1 MKLNSN
7 ILREFRSFFNLGA
20 EINPVSLLENYSGVI
35 SSLKSI
41 FKFISKN
48 VGGTLFQNH
57 PTSGNTNAKTLE
69 KNKYSQAMNRQLIYL
84 AKSKDD
90 HAKVP
95 SVEYSKLKIINQQMK
110 KEFEK
115 MKLLKI
121 DNIKLER
128 KIEAMKI
135 EMENEKKETQA
146 KAQKNFDHSER
157 VKLLVQN
164 LQKKI
169 DDQEAELT

>member
-1 MKLNSN
+1 
-7 ILREFRSFFNLGA
+7 
-20 EINPVSLLENYSGVI
+20 
-35 SSLKSI
+35 
-41 FKFISKN
+41 
-48 VGGTLFQNH
+48 
-57 PTSGNTNAKTLE
+57 
-69 KNKYSQAMNRQLIYL
+69 MNRQLIYL